1 MVSDSAR
8 SPYLERGRHQFKLS
22 GLSSDDLP
30 GGFVVEDPAVVI
42 GAGEFGCGFFVEA
55 EDGGGVELESGGR
68 VHRGDG
74 TFDGLG
80 YGLGF
85 VFSCREED
93 GFAGVENGSDTH
105 GDDMEGHRV
114 LATEEAGVILAS
126 AGGEGFDAG
135 AGGEGGCRFVE
146 ANVAIAADAEEL
158 EVDAPSLADFFL
170 VALTE

>member
-1 MVSDSAR
+1 M
-8 SPYLERGRHQFKLS
+8 
-22 GLSSDDLP
+22 
-30 GGFVVEDPAVVI
+30 
-42 GAGEFGCGFFVEA
+42 
-55 EDGGGVELESGGR
+55 ESGGR

-135 AGGEGGCRFVE
+135 AGGKGGCRFVE
-146 ANVAIAADAEEL
+146 TDVAIAADAEEL
-158 EVDAPSLADFFL
+158 EVDAPSATDFFL